1 MTRPFA
7 AGALRRPA
15 EAPPGAA
22 PDEAG
27 AAGEGHGTRFRTYRA
42 ELPDVCPTDP
52 TRMAFT
58 ADAEGRCQV
67 FTWDATT
74 GRARQVTDRPGGT
87 LHCAIDHD
95 ARVWWFD
102 EDADG
107 RGHWRFRPF
116 DGGEDR
122 PGLEGVPDGAPRG
135 LALTPGGTVAV
146 ATAADGGTTVHIGR
160 RGGRAR
166 TVTRVEGHAVLAGIS
181 PDGRH
186 IAIGGP
192 AGSDRAVTVL
202 SPDGTVRAVLGGGPH
217 GGELWALG
225 FRPPQGA
232 AAGHTHRTGSAGGT
246 DSSGIT
252 REPGAAADHTDHGDA
267 VREHGDADT
276 ELLLVR
282 QHRDRY
288 VLAVWRPGTGIRSWE
303 WCAFDTEITASW
315 YPDRAG
321 VLIRQERHGRSLLHR
336 ADPARRS
343 VALVPTPPGTLL
355 AAAAR
360 PGGDL
365 HYLWTSAAQPPRMV
379 STAGTP
385 LPPLGTVEG
394 TVPGDHRGVWTPG
407 PDGPVHSL
415 LALPDGILPAPAVFL
430 VHGGPADHDRDA
442 YDGVVHSLV
451 ASGFAVVRVNYRGST
466 GYGPRWRR
474 AYPDGVGL
482 TQVRDLAAVRADLVR
497 RGLVRADATA
507 LWGSSWGGY
516 LALLAAGVDP
526 ALWHAAVAVKP
537 VADCAAAHRTATPA
551 LRALDE
557 RLFGGT
563 PDQVPEAYARSS
575 PVSHV
580 SRVRAPLLVVAAER
594 DDKCPPEQVRGYLRA
609 LARAGVRHEALWLDT
624 GHDGYDGRDHV
635 AVLRRAI
642 GFLDHELRRTGRPGS
657 RAPGRRAGRVQTS
670 RSDPEGDPG
679 GPPAAAA
686 TGTCTTSAHDR
697 EEDTVQKD
705 VINNDPLAGD
715 EENRKPS
722 VGITIT
728 IPFRNAEDSEE
739 D

>member
-7 AGALRRPA
+7 ADSLRRPA
-15 EAPPGAA
+15 EASAGAA
-22 PDEAG
+22 PGEAG
-27 AAGEGHGTRFRTYRA
+27 AAGAGHGPRFRTYRA

-52 TRMAFT
+52 TRMTFT

-107 RGHWRFRPF
+107 RGHWRFRSF

-146 ATAADGGTTVHIGR
+146 ATAAHGGTTVHIGL

-181 PDGRH
+181 PDVRH
-186 IAIGGP
+186 LAVGGP

-202 SPDGTVRAVLGGGPH
+202 SPDGTVRAVLRGGPH
-217 GGELWALG
+217 AGELWALG
-225 FRPPQGA
+225 FRPPRGA
-232 AAGHTHRTGSAGGT
+232 DADHPGSTGTGT
-246 DSSGIT
+246 D
-252 REPGAAADHTDHGDA
+252 REPGA
-267 VREHGDADT
+267 ADT

-288 VLAVWRPGTGIRSWE
+288 VLAVWRPGTGLRTWE

-315 YPDRAG
+315 YPEGDG

-394 TVPGDHRGVWTPG
+394 TVPGDHSEVWTPG

-415 LALPDGILPAPAVFL
+415 LALPDGIRPAPAVFL

-497 RGLVRADATA
+497 RGLVRDDATA

-526 ALWHAAVAVKP
+526 ALWRAAVAVKP

-563 PDQVPEAYARSS
+563 PDQVPEAYSRSS

-580 SRVRAPLLVVAAER
+580 SRVRCPLLVVAAER

-609 LARAGVRHEALWLDT
+609 LVRAGVRHEAMWLDT

-642 GFLDHELRRTGRPGS
+642 GFLDRELRRTGRPGS
-657 RAPGRRAGRVQTS
+657 RAPGSRAGRVQTS
-670 RSDPEGDPG
+670 RSDPEGDTG
-679 GPPAAAA
+679 GPPKAAA

>member
-186 IAIGGP
+186 IVIGGP

-225 FRPPQGA
+225 FRPPRGA

-679 GPPAAAA
+679 GPPAAA

>member
-7 AGALRRPA
+7 AEDRRRPDRDP
-15 EAPPGAA
+15 APAA
-22 PDEAG
+22 PDGAG
-27 AAGEGHGTRFRTYRA
+27 GRPGPRFRTYRA
-42 ELPDVCPTDP
+42 ELPDVCPADP
-52 TRMAFT
+52 TRMTFT

-107 RGHWRFRPF
+107 RGQWRFRPF

-135 LALTPGGTVAV
+135 LALTPAGTVAV
-146 ATAADGGTTVHIGR
+146 ATATDRGTTVHIGP

-166 TVTRVEGHAVLAGIS
+166 TVGRIEGHAVLVGIS
-181 PDGRH
+181 PDGRCL
-186 IAIGGP
+186 AVGGP
-192 AGSDRAVTVL
+192 AGSERAVTVL
-202 SPDGTVRAVLGGGPH
+202 SPDGTVRAVLRGGPD
-217 GGELWALG
+217 GGHLWALG
-225 FRPPQGA
+225 FRPPRGA
-232 AAGHTHRTGSAGGT
+232 DSDHPDHPDATEST
-246 DSSGIT
+246 DSTDSTDDSGT
-252 REPGAAADHTDHGDA
+252 RVGPGDGDS
-267 VREHGDADT
+267 

-288 VLAVWRPGTGIRSWE
+288 VLAVWRPVSGLSTWE

-315 YPDRAG
+315 YPDRDA

-336 ADPARRS
+336 ADPVRRS

-360 PGGDL
+360 PGGDV
-365 HYLWTSAAQPPRMV
+365 HYLWTSAAHPPRMV
-379 STAGTP
+379 STAGTL

-394 TVPGDHRGVWTPG
+394 TVPGDHREVWTPG

-415 LALPDGILPAPAVFL
+415 LALPDDPVPAPAVFL

-466 GYGPRWRR
+466 GYGPRWRH

-482 TQVRDLAAVRADLVR
+482 TQVRDLASVRADLVR

-526 ALWHAAVAVKP
+526 APWRAVVAVKP
-537 VADCAAAHRTATPA
+537 VADCAAAHRAGTPA

-563 PDQVPEAYARSS
+563 PDTVPEAYARSS
-575 PVSHV
+575 PVRHV

-594 DDKCPPEQVRGYLRA
+594 DDKCPPAQVRDYLRA
-609 LARAGVRHEALWLDT
+609 LAGAGVRHEAMWLDT

-642 GFLDHELRRTGRPGS
+642 GFLDRELRRSGRPGS
-657 RAPGRRAGRVQTS
+657 RAPDRPAGHT
-670 RSDPEGDPG
+670 
-679 GPPAAAA
+679 
-686 TGTCTTSAHDR
+686 
-697 EEDTVQKD
+697 
-705 VINNDPLAGD
+705 
-715 EENRKPS
+715 
-722 VGITIT
+722 
-728 IPFRNAEDSEE
+728 
-739 D
+739 

>member
-1 MTRPFA
+1 MT
-7 AGALRRPA
+7 
-15 EAPPGAA
+15 
-22 PDEAG
+22 
-27 AAGEGHGTRFRTYRA
+27 
-42 ELPDVCPTDP
+42 
-52 TRMAFT
+52 FT

-67 FTWDATT
+67 FTWDAAT

-87 LHCAIDHD
+87 LHCAIDHE

-116 DGGEDR
+116 DGGDDR

-146 ATAADGGTTVHIGR
+146 ATAVDGGTTVHIGR

-186 IAIGGP
+186 LAVGGP
-192 AGSDRAVTVL
+192 AGSERAVTVL
-202 SPDGTVRAVLGGGPH
+202 APDGTVRAVLRGGPH

-225 FRPPQGA
+225 FRPPRGA
-232 AAGHTHRTGSAGGT
+232 GAGAVHSDGTDGSDTGAGRGPGDGGT
-246 DSSGIT
+246 D
-252 REPGAAADHTDHGDA
+252 HTDCTDRTDRTDDSDTGSGTGTGTRTG
-267 VREHGDADT
+267 REHDDTDA

-288 VLAVWRPGTGIRSWE
+288 VLAVWRPGTGVRTWE

-315 YPDRAG
+315 YPDGAG

-360 PGGDL
+360 PGGDV
-365 HYLWTSAAQPPRMV
+365 HYLWTSAARPPRMV

-394 TVPGDHRGVWTPG
+394 TVPGDHREVWTQG

-415 LALPDGILPAPAVFL
+415 LALPDGTLPAPAVFL

-482 TQVRDLAAVRADLVR
+482 TQVRDLAGVRADLVR

-526 ALWHAAVAVKP
+526 APWRAVVAVKP

-575 PVSHV
+575 PVTHV

-609 LARAGVRHEALWLDT
+609 LARAGVRHEAMWLDT

-642 GFLDHELRRTGRPGS
+642 GFLDRELRRTRRPGS
-657 RAPGRRAGRVQTS
+657 PAQGGRAGRVQTS

>member
-1 MTRPFA
+1 MTRPPTGNGPHRPVRAPASA
-7 AGALRRPA
+7 APRAAADGGGG
-15 EAPPGAA
+15 EAPGP
-22 PDEAG
+22 
-27 AAGEGHGTRFRTYRA
+27 RFRTYRA
-42 ELPDVCPTDP
+42 ELPDVCAADP
-52 TRMAFT
+52 ARMVFT
-58 ADAEGRCQV
+58 ADADGRCQV

-74 GRARQVTDRPGGT
+74 GRAEQVTDRPGGT
-87 LHCAIDHD
+87 LRCAIDHG
-95 ARVWWFD
+95 ARVWWFA

-107 RGHWRFRPF
+107 RGHWRFRSF
-116 DGGEDR
+116 GGGGDR
-122 PGLEGVPDGAPRG
+122 RGLEGVADGSPRG
-135 LALTPGGTVAV
+135 LGLTPDGTVAV
-146 ATAADGGTTVHIGR
+146 ATAADGGTTVHIGP

-186 IAIGGP
+186 LAVGGP

-225 FRPPQGA
+225 FRPSTGDD
-232 AAGHTHRTGSAGGT
+232 GTRTGDATG
-246 DSSGIT
+246 D
-252 REPGAAADHTDHGDA
+252 GDA
-267 VREHGDADT
+267 TRTGDGTGDGGDGT

-288 VLAVWRPGTGIRSWE
+288 VLAVWRPGAGPVTWE

-315 YPDRAG
+315 YPDGGA
-321 VLIRQERHGRSLLHR
+321 VLVRQDRHGRSLLHR
-336 ADPARRS
+336 ADPRTRS
-343 VALVPTPPGTLL
+343 VSAVPAPPGTLL

-360 PGGDL
+360 PGGDV
-365 HYLWTSAAQPPRMV
+365 HCLWTSASQPPRML

-385 LPPLGTVEG
+385 LPPLGTVDG
-394 TVPGDHRGVWTPG
+394 SVPGDHRETWTPG

-415 LALPDGILPAPAVFL
+415 LALPEGAAPAPAVFL

-451 ASGFAVVRVNYRGST
+451 ASGFAVVRANYRGST

-474 AYPDGVGL
+474 AYPAGVGL
-482 TQVRDLAAVRADLVR
+482 TQVQDLAAVRADLVR

-507 LWGSSWGGY
+507 LWGTSWGGY

-563 PDQVPEAYARSS
+563 PDTVPEAYARSS
-575 PVSHV
+575 PVRYV
-580 SRVRAPLLVVAAER
+580 PRVRAPLLVVAAER
-594 DDKCPPEQVRGYLRA
+594 DDKCPPEQVRDYLRA
-609 LARAGVRHEALWLDT
+609 LALAGVRHEAMWLDT
-624 GHDGYDGRDHV
+624 GHDGYDGRHHV

-642 GFLDHELRRTGRPGS
+642 GFLGRELCGSGRPDS
-657 RAPGRRAGRVQTS
+657 RAARRPTPDVPLR
-670 RSDPEGDPG
+670 PERDPG
-679 GPPAAAA
+679 PPPDAA
-686 TGTCTTSAHDR
+686 TGTGTTPAHR
-697 EEDTVQKD
+697 RGGHRAEGRRQQR
-705 VINNDPLAGD
+705 PAG
-715 EENRKPS
+715 
-722 VGITIT
+722 G
-728 IPFRNAEDSEE
+728 
-739 D
+739 